1 MFGPQAHVVHEEV
14 LEALNDMKLRRKFHY
29 VIFKISDDEKQVVL
43 ERARE
48 KKSGEEPDD
57 IYDEFCT
64 HLPPDDCRYAVYD
77 FSIEKTYAE
86 LNETGD
92 DLVYLVW

>member
-14 LEALNDMKLRRKFHY
+14 LEALNDMKLRLKFHY
-29 VIFKISDDEKQVVL
+29 VIFNISDDEKQVVL

-57 IYDEFCT
+57 IYDEFCL
-64 HLPPDDCRYAVYD
+64 HLPSDNCRYAVYD
-77 FSIEKTYAE
+77 FSIEKTYDE
-86 LNETGD
+86 RNETGD
-92 DLVYLVW
+92 DLVYLIW